1 MILAA
6 KHFNLEFTGLSI
18 STEIKLQMPIWA
30 HKALIL
36 SRFDKIRRKDSL
48 RCLRQNHQTRRVAD
62 ILVIADRRT
71 TIANRPHLVNPSGIG
86 RKNCGC
92 PPCRRDR
99 IEYGCTN
106 PGECVEAARGLIGC
120 IQPKWNPLLG
130 NQDLDEELALT
141 DAETTANNGGGEEDE
156 PLTFDPSLRLTDM
169 SQWQVPRLSDF
180 CFRRSPKDDVHKTA
194 PIPAG

>member
-1 MILAA
+1 AA

-48 RCLRQNHQTRRVAD
+48 RCLRQNHQTRRNHHCKSPASSKS
-62 ILVIADRRT
+62 IR
-71 TIANRPHLVNPSGIG
+71 NREEKLWLPSM
-86 RKNCGC
+86 
-92 PPCRRDR
+92 PTSCRRDR

-169 SQWQVPRLSDF
+169 SHG
-180 CFRRSPKDDVHKTA
+180 FR
-194 PIPAG
+194 IF